1 MPVMIANETHRTA
14 ADGVRLSVEHMDPRS
29 MFDHHNFMKIMMMFW
44 KRRLRKPRF
53 NSHWRFTCRKKIHA
67 MQYRHDD
74 ILPDQMNM
82 AE

>member
-53 NSHWRFTCRKKIHA
+53 NSHWRFTCRKKSTQCNIV
-67 MQYRHDD
+67 MMTSFP
-74 ILPDQMNM
+74 IK
-82 AE
+82 